1 MDLQKIRKTRKVG
14 PKKDVELYGLKWVNY
29 GNLSSSALISEIE
42 QLGTL
47 SDSDAELIVRTFVD
61 VITSYVANGHSVDLG
76 VMGTIKPKI
85 TAKSVDTEAQCK
97 ASTIEGIGILYRSR
111 QELIDDAKKMSMRV
125 ISTSSSKSGSA
136 DLPEGGDDE
145 PGDDNT
151 DTGGNTGGGGGG
163 FAG

>member
-1 MDLQKIRKTRKVG
+1 MDLQKIKKIMKVG

-61 VITSYVANGHSVDLG
+61 VITNYVANGHNVDLG

-85 TAKSVDTEAQCK
+85 SAKSVATEAECK
-97 ASTIEGIGILYRSR
+97 ASTIESIGILYRSR

-125 ISTSSSKSGSA
+125 VSSSSSSNT
-136 DLPEGGDDE
+136 EGDTTE
-145 PGDDNT
+145 PDNP
-151 DTGGNTGGGGGG
+151 GTGGGGGDDLVG
-163 FAG
+163 

>member
-1 MDLQKIRKTRKVG
+1 MKVG

-61 VITSYVANGHSVDLG
+61 VITNYVANGHNVDLG

-85 TAKSVDTEAQCK
+85 SAKSVATEAECK
-97 ASTIEGIGILYRSR
+97 ASTIESIGILYRSR

-125 ISTSSSKSGSA
+125 ISSSSSNTSTPSDPGDGNNGGNS
-136 DLPEGGDDE
+136 DPGDNPDPDNGGGDLE
-145 PGDDNT
+145 G
-151 DTGGNTGGGGGG
+151 
-163 FAG
+163 

>member
-1 MDLQKIRKTRKVG
+1 MDLQKIKKTMKVG

-47 SDSDAELIVRTFVD
+47 SDSDAELIVRTFVN
-61 VITSYVANGHSVDLG
+61 VITNYVANGHSVDLG

-85 TAKSVDTEAQCK
+85 SAKSVATEAECK
-97 ASTIEGIGILYRSR
+97 ASTIETIGILYRSR

-125 ISTSSSKSGSA
+125 ISSSSSSNTATDSPTEPNDSG
-136 DLPEGGDDE
+136 
-145 PGDDNT
+145 NQ
-151 DTGGNTGGGGGG
+151 GGGSGDGG